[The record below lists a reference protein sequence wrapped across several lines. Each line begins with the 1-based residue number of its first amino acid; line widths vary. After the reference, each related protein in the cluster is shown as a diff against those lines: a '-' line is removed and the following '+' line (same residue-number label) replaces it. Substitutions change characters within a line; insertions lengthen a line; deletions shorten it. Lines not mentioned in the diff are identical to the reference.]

1 MEDERR
7 LHAHDIDRFETT
19 KAYQESVLRWIAIA
33 VLLVVTQGGRA
44 AAESGTTSAAAKK
57 AIADSISA
65 ALQGDGVR
73 ARAALV
79 AVPAEQFSKDDV
91 PYRACMIE
99 RFSDQ
104 PHPLPAANT
113 DDAFVREVLQMYQE
127 YWRRALMNPS
137 QRDALAADLR
147 RKLSAFLGE
156 GAVVRDWDAL
166 ESRLS
171 ERLKDRAHHSQLG
184 YTPPLRELM
193 IWRKRDSEVHSIEL
207 PEGAHHITV
216 EKLDDF
222 VSLGWSSYARC
233 GRGSNGGWVGED
245 RIFAVMP
252 AFANEAGED
261 AFRASL
267 LAHETQ
273 HFADLERFGELE
285 NWRLE
290 YRAKLT
296 ELWAAGESLNKL
308 LTKFAASQ
316 SDDKDSPHTYAN
328 KRVLIALRERLRVKR
343 IESSAPNLED
353 APVDDIREAARAE
366 LIEDSRRLA
375 AAKKR

>member
-1 MEDERR
+1 M
-7 LHAHDIDRFETT
+7 
-19 KAYQESVLRWIAIA
+19 RWIAIA
-33 VLLVVTQGGRA
+33 ALLVVTQSGWA
-44 AAESGTTSAAAKK
+44 AGEPDTTSAAAKK
-57 AIADSISA
+57 AIAESISA
-65 ALQGDGVR
+65 ALQGDGIR
-73 ARAALV
+73 ARAALA

-91 PYRACMIE
+91 PYRACMVE
-99 RFSDQ
+99 RFSGQ
-104 PHPLPAANT
+104 PHPLPGANT
-113 DDAFVREVLQMYQE
+113 DDKFVREVLAMYQE
-127 YWRRALMNPS
+127 YWQRALMNPS
-137 QRDALAADLR
+137 HRDALAADLQG
-147 RKLSAFLGE
+147 KLSAFLGK
-156 GAVVRDWDAL
+156 GAVELDWDVL
-166 ESRLS
+166 EARLS

-193 IWRKRDSEVHSIEL
+193 IWRKQDSEVHSIEL
-207 PEGAHHITV
+207 PEGAHQVTV

-233 GRGSNGGWVGED
+233 GRGSNGGWVGAD
-245 RIFAVMP
+245 RLFAVMP
-252 AFANEAGED
+252 AFADRADDD

-296 ELWAAGESLNKL
+296 ELWAAEESLNKL
-308 LTKFAASQ
+308 LNKFSTSQ

-328 KRVLIALRERLRVKR
+328 KRVLIALRERLRVQD
-343 IESSAPNLED
+343 IESFAPDLED
-353 APVDDIREAARAE
+353 ASADDIRAAARAE

-375 AAKKR
+375 ALPQRPR